1 MGKNQLRDIKGR
13 FLSKEKS
20 ETIKFIALQNGVKE
34 EKAQDFLNQNYNDV
48 KSYIDN
54 SEFDVRFNDK
64 NYIQQMAKYEKHYIN
79 GKKVSIKQANFEL
92 AKAVNYMQGTLG
104 ITQIV
109 FMAKAKDQ
117 SMKTLKNIRM
127 DITIPKFKENDNE
140 FNLALLE
147 KMREDG
153 EIIYYL

>member
-1 MGKNQLRDIKGR
+1 MGKNQLRDNKGR

-20 ETIKFIALQNGVKE
+20 ETIKFIALQNGVRE

-54 SEFDVRFNDK
+54 TEFDVRFNEK
-64 NYIQQMAKYEKHYIN
+64 NYIQQMAKYDKHYIN

-104 ITQIV
+104 MTQIV

-127 DITIPKFKENDNE
+127 DITIPVFKENDNQA
-140 FNLALLE
+140 NLELLE

>member
-1 MGKNQLRDIKGR
+1 MGKHQLRDNKGR

-20 ETIKFIALQNGVKE
+20 ETIKFIALQNGVQE

-54 SEFDVRFNDK
+54 TEFDVRFNDK
-64 NYIQQMAKYEKHYIN
+64 NYIQQMSKYDKHYIN

-104 ITQIV
+104 MTQIV

-127 DITIPKFKENDNE
+127 DITIPVFKENDNE
-140 FNLALLE
+140 ANLELLE